1 MQHEQVGRNRF
12 ARRAIVGLSPSPA
25 GLVSPGRPAQI
36 GRMNEGK
43 EPQGPER
50 AGKEVG
56 ATHAFERRI
65 PEGDGQLR
73 LVCRECG
80 FIVYENPKV
89 VVGSVCRWEGKILLC
104 RRAINPRSGFW
115 TLPAGYM
122 ELNETSL
129 EGARREAWEE
139 ARASIEI
146 ERLLAVYNI
155 PRLSQVQLIY
165 VARLLTPGV
174 EAGPESAEVGLF
186 DWSEIPWPDLAFPS
200 VRWALEHYRAGE
212 GQAHYPVQMN
222 PPGEFGNF

>member
-1 MQHEQVGRNRF
+1 
-12 ARRAIVGLSPSPA
+12 
-25 GLVSPGRPAQI
+25 
-36 GRMNEGK
+36 MNEGK
-43 EPQGPER
+43 ET
-50 AGKEVG
+50 AGKGHG

-73 LVCRECG
+73 LVCRDCG
-80 FIVYENPKV
+80 FIAYENPKV
-89 VVGSVCRWEGKILLC
+89 VVGSVCRWEDKILLC

-165 VARLLTPGV
+165 IARLLSPAV

-186 DWSEIPWPDLAFPS
+186 DWPAVPWPDLAFPS

-212 GQAHYPVQMN
+212 GVEHYPVQMN
-222 PPGEFGNF
+222 PPGELGNF